1 VVLVAGGVSVGV
13 TMMSVG
19 PQGQKGDTGDKGA
32 AGATGPQGLKGDTGE
47 RGATGSTGACSLDFW
62 FVKTNANGNM
72 QWDKTYGGTVSNTG
86 VACVYLA
93 RR

>member
-13 TMMSVG
+13 
-19 PQGQKGDTGDKGA
+19 
-32 AGATGPQGLKGDTGE
+32 TGPQGLKGDTGE

-86 VACVYLA
+86 VALVQNNDIGMQLLVVQLYLA
-93 RR
+93 PAEMTFG